1 MLKSA
6 RKPSTDPSQERLRAA
21 KEAWNKDVSTFITE
35 NVLFRKN
42 ITLFNNDLIHFKKLM
57 NGAANK
63 FHMQRSYITHE
74 IPVDPATI
82 SGSLVEDFNKFSQK
96 ASELAQQLSK
106 LSQRANDI
114 ANQQIEYSRTRRKK
128 RNESSPSTQLT
139 LPGIGANLEYEL
151 IAEASNPFS
160 RFMARVTIPKYGDS
174 NDAQIGRYRLNILKL
189 SITLF
194 KLVNK
199 FSTLC
204 LSDDDDA
211 MVKIAISFNSE
222 ILPKWDNLSQLI
234 LLDGENL
241 ASLNKAKSEPPSK
254 TEESDIKSK
263 ERAVKLKPEISQDT
277 TSTVSNIDKAIE
289 EFRQSYANPSLFAKV
304 VDKIKVLERILGAYM
319 LSNNNTEEK
328 NKAAEA
334 FIEEWNNVKREIKRA
349 SSMAEVDAYMT
360 KVAME
365 SITNWIG
372 KKKLE
377 RNANTIQLSIY
388 NNSNFIKDELDHLM
402 NSVEDG
408 FDFSEIKKTEEKIK
422 RYLSI
427 IQSNLLAQKSLI
439 TGMDSKV
446 LLDNLGNTMQG
457 ITDSQKERID
467 SSIRMKKMRDL
478 YNKVNL

>member
-1 MLKSA
+1 
-6 RKPSTDPSQERLRAA
+6 
-21 KEAWNKDVSTFITE
+21 
-35 NVLFRKN
+35 
-42 ITLFNNDLIHFKKLM
+42 
-57 NGAANK
+57 
-63 FHMQRSYITHE
+63 
-74 IPVDPATI
+74 
-82 SGSLVEDFNKFSQK
+82 
-96 ASELAQQLSK
+96 
-106 LSQRANDI
+106 
-114 ANQQIEYSRTRRKK
+114 
-128 RNESSPSTQLT
+128 
-139 LPGIGANLEYEL
+139 
-151 IAEASNPFS
+151 
-160 RFMARVTIPKYGDS
+160 
-174 NDAQIGRYRLNILKL
+174 
-189 SITLF
+189 
-194 KLVNK
+194 
-199 FSTLC
+199 
-204 LSDDDDA
+204 

-349 SSMAEVDAYMT
+349 SSMVEVDAYMT